1 MTHVSLFYGL
11 CKQPPFFKNK
21 WTIYILPSFL
31 LFMVYI
37 HDTHFL
43 SINGTHI
50 YDPLSFILWIIYI
63 SPTFNQIMVY
73 IHILHEARDNGLYT

>member
-1 MTHVSLFYGL
+1 MSPNF
-11 CKQPPFFKNK
+11 
-21 WTIYILPSFL
+21 S

-37 HDTHFL
+37 HNTHFS
-43 SINGTHI
+43 SINGTYI

-73 IHILHEARDNGLYT
+73 INILHEARDNGLYT

>member
-1 MTHVSLFYGL
+1 
-11 CKQPPFFKNK
+11 
-21 WTIYILPSFL
+21 
-31 LFMVYI
+31 MVYI

-43 SINGTHI
+43 SINGTYI
-50 YDPLSFILWIIYI
+50 YEPLSFILWIVYI